1 MRVAKK
7 VIDHRGKENS
17 TFKKL
22 YVIQYPSMQ
31 DADSQ
36 QEVGDES
43 GMQIWSDSTG
53 SCNPS

>member
-1 MRVAKK
+1 MRVVKK
-7 VIDHRGKENS
+7 VIDHRGKQNS

-22 YVIQYPSMQ
+22 YVVQYPSMQ